1 MLDPHE
7 SDLPTVSELF
17 QAYYDCRITKRNSA
31 SALLFEERLER
42 NLMDLY
48 HELIAGEYRPGRTTV
63 FVVTHPKVR
72 EVWAADFRDR
82 IVHHLLYNKIA
93 DRFHRRFIH
102 DSYACI
108 PGKGTHRAVAR
119 MEHFARS
126 VTRNHAQIGYV
137 LKMDVESFF
146 VSINRLILDD
156 LMTPLIPE
164 PWWLALNRT
173 VLHRDPV
180 PDAHV
185 AARPEMLRRVPRHKS
200 LFHAAP
206 NIGMPIGSLYSQ
218 FDANIVMN
226 VVDQYA
232 KHTLKLRRYVRYVD
246 DITVFAES
254 SAELA
259 GIPVKVDAL
268 MQSRLGLRLHQN
280 KTSINRIEHGFDAL
294 GYVLRPYARYLRRST
309 VRNGFAKVE
318 GLCRARAPL
327 ESVRQAAHSYFGI
340 FSHANAW
347 KEQGRLARALHCSG
361 YGAAVPSGLT
371 QARFPL

>member
-1 MLDPHE
+1 MLDPHG

-17 QAYYDCRITKRNSA
+17 QAYYDCRLTKRNSA

-48 HELIAGEYRPGRTTV
+48 YALIAGEYHPGRSTV
-63 FVVTHPKVR
+63 FVVEHPKVR

-126 VTRNHAQIGYV
+126 VTRNYVQRGYV
-137 LKMDVESFF
+137 LKMDVQSFF

-156 LMTPLIPE
+156 LMTPMIPE

-180 PDAHV
+180 ADAHV

-206 NIGMPIGSLYSQ
+206 NIGLPIGSLNSQ
-218 FDANIVMN
+218 FAANIVMN

-232 KHTLKLRRYVRYVD
+232 KHALKLRHYVRYVD
-246 DITVFAES
+246 DITVFAAS
-254 SAELA
+254 SADLA
-259 GIPVKVDAL
+259 GVPEQVDAL
-268 MQSRLGLRLHQN
+268 LRARLGLRLHPN
-280 KTSINRIEHGFDAL
+280 KTSINLIEHGFDAL
-294 GYVLRPYARYLRRST
+294 GYVVRPRARYLRRST
-309 VRNGFAKVE
+309 VRNGFAKVA
-318 GLCRARAPL
+318 GLCRAKALL
-327 ESVRQAAHSYFGI
+327 EDVRQAAHSYFGI

-347 KEQGRLARALHCSG
+347 KEQGRLARTLHRAG
-361 YGAAVPSGLT
+361 YAAATPHRLHD
-371 QARFPL
+371 ARFPA